1 MSEEN
6 QLQGLR
12 AYAAMMNTLD
22 ADRLEP
28 FLAEDF
34 VYESQMVFE
43 PLTTKQAFMEYIRPK
58 LQTVKRSNATVY
70 AELGSVAAYGRQ
82 QPCVV
87 LAQNS
92 RDNLVGLVLAK
103 SDGRLLK
110 RLDLCIVPPP
120 NSAERTGE
128 YPQ

>member
-1 MSEEN
+1 MREEN
-6 QLQGLR
+6 QLHGLR

-43 PLTTKQAFMEYIRPK
+43 PLTSKQAFMEYMRSK
-58 LQTVKRSNATVY
+58 LETVKRSNATVY
-70 AELGSVAAYGRQ
+70 AELGTVAAYGRQ
-82 QPCVV
+82 QHCVV

-92 RDNLVGLVLAK
+92 RENLVGLVLAK
-103 SDGRLLK
+103 TDGRLLK

-120 NSAERTGE
+120 HTAERTGE
-128 YPQ
+128 YPE

>member
-1 MSEEN
+1 MNEIAE
-6 QLQGLR
+6 LEGLR

-22 ADRLEP
+22 ASKIES
-28 FLAEDF
+28 FLTDDF
-34 VYESQMVFE
+34 VYESQSVLQPIE
-43 PLTTKQAFMEYIRPK
+43 SKQAFLDYIKPK
-58 LQTVKRSNATVY
+58 LQTVYRANATVY
-70 AELGSVAAYGRQ
+70 AELGRIAAYGRE

-92 RDNLVGLVLAK
+92 RDNLVGFVVAK
-103 SDGRLLK
+103 TESGKLK

-120 NSAERTGE
+120 RTAERTGE

>member
-12 AYAAMMNTLD
+12 AYATMMNTLD
-22 ADRLEP
+22 PDRLEP

-43 PLTTKQAFMEYIRPK
+43 PLTTKQAFMKYIRPK

-120 NSAERTGE
+120 NTAERTGE